1 MLRTSVGKMSSK
13 FTLTLILCLLITGRM
28 LLLRRELQLQTVTE
42 ESWTMPWSAPCTST
56 NHDFDNLSLPPG
68 KMNQMR
74 RMIALSDDSSCYSK
88 YLLSFVNYTVNR
100 IKHVQNHLNLHIPK
114 TGGTSIC
121 TLVKQK
127 SKKDTNFTITNINGC
142 WEGDHFLPL
151 WCNPNFIPGGDRN
164 TFHDDNII
172 ENAKDNPWVITT
184 SCNTM
189 DRKLPTFVM
198 NENYLDHPLCT
209 ENRIYSTI
217 LRNPIER
224 VASHERHLLAFGS
237 GREHVQE
244 RLELVRNNY
253 MVWALSSGTTK
264 HGRRLSMIPLREH
277 LQIAKNTLLQFDYIF
292 DFTTSCRNDII
303 YLMGLP
309 SDEAMP
315 HQMKGIGKSKSLR
328 LSQEEYEELN
338 LLDVELYDYAQS
350 VMKVD
355 CDFFSLV
362 RERMDE

>member
-1 MLRTSVGKMSSK
+1 MMRSSVGKMSSK

-28 LLLRRELQLQTVTE
+28 LLLRLELQLQYSQPTE

-56 NHDFDNLSLPPG
+56 NHDFDNLSLSPG

-88 YLLSFVNYTVNR
+88 YLPSFVKYTVNR

-114 TGGTSIC
+114 
-121 TLVKQK
+121 KQK

-172 ENAKDNPWVITT
+172 ENAKDNPLVITT

-198 NENYLDHPLCT
+198 NEN
-209 ENRIYSTI
+209 
-217 LRNPIER
+217 
-224 VASHERHLLAFGS
+224 F
-237 GREHVQE
+237 
-244 RLELVRNNY
+244 
-253 MVWALSSGTTK
+253 
-264 HGRRLSMIPLREH
+264 
-277 LQIAKNTLLQFDYIF
+277 
-292 DFTTSCRNDII
+292 
-303 YLMGLP
+303 
-309 SDEAMP
+309 
-315 HQMKGIGKSKSLR
+315 
-328 LSQEEYEELN
+328 
-338 LLDVELYDYAQS
+338 
-350 VMKVD
+350 
-355 CDFFSLV
+355 
-362 RERMDE
+362 